1 MIKSMT
7 AFASS
12 EAEIGDLI
20 INCELRTVNHRYCD
34 VSVKIPERLRF
45 IESDAR
51 TLISAKLNR
60 GKIECGL
67 SYRKQNREGQ
77 GFNVNLEAVAALL
90 KITQQ
95 IEHLMPA
102 PARFSALDIL
112 ALPAIQQEAPID
124 RETLHNGLVELIENT
139 LAQLIT
145 TREREGRQLA
155 GLIEERCYKMQGFV
169 TQATQ
174 RMPEVLSNIRL
185 KLQER
190 VNELVSNPD
199 VDRLE
204 QELVH
209 LTQKLDIAEEL
220 DRLNTHIH
228 EVLRIIKQSEPVG
241 RRLDFLMQELNRE
254 ANTLGS
260 KAADIEMT
268 QIAIELKVLIE
279 QMREQIQNIE

>member
-20 INCELRTVNHRYCD
+20 INCELRTVNHRSCD

-60 GKIECGL
+60 GKIECGF

-90 KITQQ
+90 RITQQ

-112 ALPAIQQEAPID
+112 ALPAIQQEAVID

-220 DRLNTHIH
+220 DRLTTHIH

>member
-1 MIKSMT
+1 
-7 AFASS
+7 
-12 EAEIGDLI
+12 
-20 INCELRTVNHRYCD
+20 